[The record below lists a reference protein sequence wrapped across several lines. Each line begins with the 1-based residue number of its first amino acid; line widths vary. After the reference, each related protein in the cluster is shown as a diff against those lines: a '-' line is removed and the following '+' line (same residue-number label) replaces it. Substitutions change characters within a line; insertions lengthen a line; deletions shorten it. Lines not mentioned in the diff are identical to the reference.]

1 MRYAEIKSKH
11 DSVLP
16 ALHSK
21 TNGGFVSEGS
31 VLPELIS
38 ESSAVL
44 IRAQILPKDLAEVRI
59 GQMATISLTFY
70 DRAQYGHL
78 EGVVAHIAR
87 NVTEAENMPP
97 YYETEI
103 KLTNSQLTKSSV
115 DPELEAGMELTV
127 DILGGKRTI
136 LEYVMLPI
144 LKAANTVF
152 CEI

>member
-1 MRYAEIKSKH
+1 VRYAEIKSKH

-103 KLTNSQLTKSSV
+103 KLTNTQLTKTNV
-115 DPELEAGMELTV
+115 EPNLLAGMELTV
-127 DILGGKRTI
+127 DISGGKCAI
-136 LEYVMLPI
+136 LEYIMSLI

-152 CEI
+152 REI